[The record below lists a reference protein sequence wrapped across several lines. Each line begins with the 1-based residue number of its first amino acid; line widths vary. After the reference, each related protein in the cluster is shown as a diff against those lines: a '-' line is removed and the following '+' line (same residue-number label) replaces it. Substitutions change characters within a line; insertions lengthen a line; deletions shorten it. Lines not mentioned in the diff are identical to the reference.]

1 MKKWMQAM
9 NKHMPII
16 ALYICMVL
24 LAVVVNDLSRHNFLR
39 QPSPLIGGNNY

>member
-1 MKKWMQAM
+1 MKRWMQAM

-24 LAVVVNDLSRHNFLR
+24 LAVVVNDLSRHHFLD
-39 QPSPLIGGNNY
+39 QPSALIGGDNG